1 MSRRPSAHPPA
12 RPPACPYASRS
23 GPLLQALAPAG
34 HTAPQERR
42 AELGSSYPLLPGMHL
57 FPHGAAVAHP
67 RSDKVV
73 SAATVAPECGLRCG
87 SGGTGGGGWA
97 GPRAPR
103 GQLCVGANG
112 STALGSG
119 RPSCAG
125 CFGQARQNGDG
136 MVVCSVRCVGVSH
149 RLGRV
154 CHRGNHKDSLFTVR
168 SKVLSE
174 PGLVQ
179 AVNLPRYSI
188 PSASV
193 PWGFLHLCRGC
204 GADFATH
211 RSGPAAGTR

>member
-1 MSRRPSAHPPA
+1 M
-12 RPPACPYASRS
+12 
-23 GPLLQALAPAG
+23 
-34 HTAPQERR
+34 
-42 AELGSSYPLLPGMHL
+42 
-57 FPHGAAVAHP
+57 
-67 RSDKVV
+67 
-73 SAATVAPECGLRCG
+73 
-87 SGGTGGGGWA
+87 GWA

-174 PGLVQ
+174 PGLVHQ
-179 AVNLPRYSI
+179 PSI
-188 PSASV
+188 CQGTRSRPLACPGGSCTCAGDAGRTSPHTGLAPPLAHAKQHPTRTRGVAEASAKRTIEA
-193 PWGFLHLCRGC
+193 PPARNC
-204 GADFATH
+204 ATRFCAQPLSPH
-211 RSGPAAGTR
+211 RSCHRMVAQQNGRLISGRSSPR